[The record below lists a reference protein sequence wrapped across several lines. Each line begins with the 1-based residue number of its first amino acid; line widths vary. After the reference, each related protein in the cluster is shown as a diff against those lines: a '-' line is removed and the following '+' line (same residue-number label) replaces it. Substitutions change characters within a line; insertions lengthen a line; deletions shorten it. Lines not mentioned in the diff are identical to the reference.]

1 MEIKENY
8 YTTENIEKQAEE
20 FLEKIKP
27 YTTKQ
32 DTKFLPEKTVLLVLD
47 MQRYFLDENSHA
59 FVPSA
64 KAITPRIKKLQ
75 NTYLEKGLPVVQ
87 TSHLNTTGD
96 AGSMQRWW
104 KDLITENNP
113 LSKVVD
119 ELFDER
125 IPVVHKTQYD
135 AFWKTD
141 LQRRLNKA
149 GVKQVVVTGVMT
161 HLCCE
166 TTARAAFIRGFDVF
180 FTVDGTATYNKMFH
194 QSTLINLSHG
204 FAVPIMVKEILQH
217 LHNIGEEKNE

>member
-8 YTTENIEKQAEE
+8 YITENIEKRAKE

-27 YTTKQ
+27 YSRKQ
-32 DTKFLPEKTVLLVLD
+32 DTRFLPEKSALLILD
-47 MQRYFLDENSHA
+47 MQKYFLDESSHA
-59 FVPSA
+59 YIPSS
-64 KAITPRIKKLQ
+64 KAIIPGIKELQ
-75 NTYLEKGLPVVQ
+75 NAYLKKRLLVVQ
-87 TSHLNTTGD
+87 TRHLNTTSD

-104 KDLITENNP
+104 KDLITEDNP

-141 LQRRLNKA
+141 LQQRLNKA

-166 TTARAAFIRGFDVF
+166 TTARSAFMKGFDVF

-194 QSTLINLSHG
+194 LSTLINLSHG
-204 FAVPIMVKEILQH
+204 FAVPVTVKEILQH
-217 LHNIGEEKNE
+217 LHNWGRVNE